1 MKGLDHPFLT
11 RDHAFRVLAHDF
23 RGAGLAS
30 PELDARLLVM
40 AAARCREIDMI
51 RDPGMRLGPEVAA
64 VLAHYRE
71 RRLAREPVSR
81 ILGRREFWGLSF
93 SLSGAT
99 LDPRPDS
106 EVLVE
111 AAIAALDGRVNP
123 RVLDLGTGT
132 GCLLLA
138 VLSDVTGATG
148 VGIDISPEAVS
159 LAHGNA
165 LQLGLEHRAVFHQ
178 GNWTDGLDERF
189 DLVISNPPY
198 IPRADIAGLE
208 PEVRTFDPQTALDG
222 GVDGL
227 DAYRLL
233 AGGLGRVLNRDGTGI
248 IELGAGQAEAVSGL
262 FSAAGLAIERV
273 ADDLGGVPRALIVT
287 N

>member
-1 MKGLDHPFLT
+1 LLARY
-11 RDHAFRVLAHDF
+11 RD
-23 RGAGLAS
+23 
-30 PELDARLLVM
+30 
-40 AAARCREIDMI
+40 
-51 RDPGMRLGPEVAA
+51 
-64 VLAHYRE
+64 

-93 SLSGAT
+93 SVSEAT

-111 AAIAALDGRVNP
+111 EAIAALDGCANP

-138 VLSDVTGATG
+138 ILSDIAGATG
-148 VGIDISPEAVS
+148 IGVDISPEAVS
-159 LAHGNA
+159 MARVNA
-165 LQLGLEHRAVFHQ
+165 LQLGLEHKAAFHQ
-178 GNWTDGLDERF
+178 GDWMDGLDERF

-198 IPRADIAGLE
+198 IPCADIVGLE
-208 PEVRTFDPQTALDG
+208 PEVRTFDPQAALDG
-222 GVDGL
+222 GADGL

-233 AGGLGRVLNRDGTGI
+233 ADGLGRVLKSGGMAI

-262 FSAAGLAIERV
+262 FLAAGLGIECI